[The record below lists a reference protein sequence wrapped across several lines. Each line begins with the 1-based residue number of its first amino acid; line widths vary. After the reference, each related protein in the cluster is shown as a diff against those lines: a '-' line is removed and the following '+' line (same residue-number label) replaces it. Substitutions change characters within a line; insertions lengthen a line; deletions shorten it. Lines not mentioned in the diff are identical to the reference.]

1 MKNLSDLT
9 YGIVGFGLMGGSLGK
24 AIRENVLSV
33 SSASG
38 KILAADINEAS
49 LSLAREQHI
58 ADETFLISKVDS
70 MLCQCDFVFV
80 CLYPHAT
87 LEFFHVSQQVL

>member
-58 ADETFLISKVDS
+58 ADEKIYERTMNFSLGVLFIRCAGCDILGLANQNFL
-70 MLCQCDFVFV
+70 LQ
-80 CLYPHAT
+80 
-87 LEFFHVSQQVL
+87 

>member
-49 LSLAREQHI
+49 L
-58 ADETFLISKVDS
+58 FYVN
-70 MLCQCDFVFV
+70 
-80 CLYPHAT
+80 
-87 LEFFHVSQQVL
+87 

>member
-70 MLCQCDFVFV
+70 MLCQCDFDK
-80 CLYPHAT
+80 CPDAPGYILRK
-87 LEFFHVSQQVL
+87 